1 MESSSSSESA
11 TTSSAPGTAKTR
23 IIRPDSAFM
32 KYRTALWQQGLEGL
46 ANYRKKFGD
55 TAVANELYQKKV
67 LAHNKQFVD
76 VIRDQLGLES
86 DDKEAAATDEKD
98 LNMFIRNMLST
109 KQIKDEKGRK
119 LHIYK
124 DRDNFY
130 RFVDT
135 AYIDSVGIKLRDMK
149 HFVEHYNE
157 YEDVFRNAYIQ
168 PYMQIFG
175 YKIMVPFDDY
185 KYANKDLLSTTEA
198 TLAFW
203 DILKAMYSQLKTFLS
218 ENEMLPKSKEDDD
231 DTEMDKLLN

>member
-1 MESSSSSESA
+1 MESSSSSSSESA
-11 TTSSAPGTAKTR
+11 ATSSAPSTGKTR
-23 IIRPDSAFM
+23 IIRPDAAFM

-55 TAVANELYQKKV
+55 STIANELYQKKV
-67 LAHNKQFVD
+67 LAHNKQFAD
-76 VIRDQLGLES
+76 VIRDQLGL
-86 DDKEAAATDEKD
+86 DPNDTEAVATDEKD
-98 LNMFIRNMLST
+98 MSMFIRKMLVS

-135 AYIDSVGIKLRDMK
+135 SYIDGVGIKLRDMK

-168 PYMQIFG
+168 PYLQIFG
-175 YKIMVPFDDY
+175 YKVMVPFDDY
-185 KYANKDLLSTTEA
+185 KYADKDLLSTSEA
-198 TLAFW
+198 TQAFW
-203 DILKAMYSQLKTFLS
+203 DMVKAMYL
-218 ENEMLPKSKEDDD
+218 
-231 DTEMDKLLN
+231 